1 MGKKL
6 LQNKK
11 SPTVKVEEIP
21 NEEDE
26 D

>member
-21 NEEDE
+21 NEEEE